1 MATNSQD
8 KKVLVDLVNKIRY
21 EVTDEQLAELAG
33 NAASSADNEF
43 IDWHAR
49 INRLDLRGAG
59 RWLGGQGVAQLRTFL
74 HRVLNVTRQVGGKAI
89 AIGKRIIRWLFSV
102 IACYPSTLAA
112 AVVMAAL
119 AVLLAQVPLLGVL
132 LLPLA
137 KLMGAAFVLYV
148 FLKENIQMASVNLA
162 VNR

>member
-1 MATNSQD
+1 M
-8 KKVLVDLVNKIRY
+8 
-21 EVTDEQLAELAG
+21 
-33 NAASSADNEF
+33 
-43 IDWHAR
+43 
-49 INRLDLRGAG
+49 
-59 RWLGGQGVAQLRTFL
+59 
-74 HRVLNVTRQVGGKAI
+74 TRQVGGKAI
-89 AIGKRIIRWLFSV
+89 AIGKRIIRCLFSV

-112 AVVMAAL
+112 AVVMSAP

-132 LLPLA
+132 LLPPA